1 MLPGERNREFV
12 LTGANRDNYFGIAP
26 EPLRSI
32 AVFLLETGLRLGEAL
47 ALMWCDVHLNPLGE
61 ATRGYISIPKGKS
74 KYAKRNIS
82 LTDEA
87 RTILVSRREL
97 SSSDFVF
104 VRDDHVSAVS
114 RFTLSSQH
122 ERVKKA
128 LKLPDDFVLHSL
140 RHTMLTNLAASGAD
154 AFVIQRVAG
163 HSSIV
168 ISQKYV
174 HPTPESLE
182 KAFARLEQFSKG
194 SKDGSPEA
202 LTPTTKS
209 TTIGMSSSAM

>member
-1 MLPGERNREFV
+1 
-12 LTGANRDNYFGIAP
+12 
-26 EPLRSI
+26 
-32 AVFLLETGLRLGEAL
+32 
-47 ALMWCDVHLNPLGE
+47 
-61 ATRGYISIPKGKS
+61 
-74 KYAKRNIS
+74 
-82 LTDEA
+82 
-87 RTILVSRREL
+87 
-97 SSSDFVF
+97 
-104 VRDDHVSAVS
+104 VRADHVSAVS

-140 RHTMLTNLAASGAD
+140 RHTMLTNLAACGAD

-182 KAFARLEQFSKG
+182 NAFARLEQVSKRT
-194 SKDGSPEA
+194 KDGSQQS
-202 LTPTTKS
+202 LTPTTKV
-209 TTIGMSSSAM
+209 TTIRVSRSAM